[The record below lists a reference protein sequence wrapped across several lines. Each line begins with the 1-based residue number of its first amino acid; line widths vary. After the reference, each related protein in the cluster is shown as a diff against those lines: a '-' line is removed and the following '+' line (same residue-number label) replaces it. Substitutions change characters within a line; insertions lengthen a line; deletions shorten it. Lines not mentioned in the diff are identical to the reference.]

1 MLWMSA
7 DLKEDKD
14 IHKLWKLT
22 DNQQLSV
29 DQVSCSF
36 KLRKKKKPLWWL
48 STAKSAARSPI

>member
-1 MLWMSA
+1 MTSMLWMSA

-36 KLRKKKKPLWWL
+36 KLRKKKKPL
-48 STAKSAARSPI
+48 